1 MNDLLLAPKSA
12 GGAAPVLAENGGAS
26 FVTFKIAY
34 QQFALPLAVALE
46 IIRLPA
52 LVALAGAPPTLCG
65 LLNLRGRYLPILDA
79 RALMGAPVEYDL
91 NSQIVIAGRGT
102 PELGLLV
109 DQVRDVCTVPAD
121 RVAPINRTD
130 VAPFLTSVFDLA
142 EESVLVFDL
151 AALLT
156 FTPRKAQSK
165 AKKRPRRT
173 I

>member
-12 GGAAPVLAENGGAS
+12 GRVAPVLGENGSAL
-26 FVTFKIAY
+26 FVTFEITY
-34 QQFALPLAVALE
+34 QQYALPLAVALE

-52 LVALAGAPPTLCG
+52 LVPLAGAPPTLCG

-91 NSQIVIAGRGT
+91 NSQIVIAGRGI
-102 PELGLLV
+102 PEVGLLV
-109 DQVRDVCTVPAD
+109 DQVNDVCMVAAD
-121 RVAPINRTD
+121 RVAPIDSTD

-151 AALLT
+151 AALLS
-156 FTPRKAQSK
+156 FTPGKTRPE
-165 AKKRPRRT
+165 AKKRATRAT
-173 I
+173 